1 MTMILRI
8 VGYAFARWLLGSTAY
23 STLFHLKRYMLMKGR
38 VHQGE
43 VGEVYATLAKD
54 VKWSG
59 IVWMQLVKL
68 AVAII
73 IFWLL

>member
-1 MTMILRI
+1 
-8 VGYAFARWLLGSTAY
+8 
-23 STLFHLKRYMLMKGR
+23 MKGR